1 LLSVVFDALFKKSD
15 EKNELVK
22 LLDVVAAK
30 KNKNPEKLTAA
41 AANFTG
47 ENDAPTLR
55 DLP

>member
-1 LLSVVFDALFKKSD
+1 
-15 EKNELVK
+15 
-22 LLDVVAAK
+22 VVAAK